1 MILIY
6 ILTKNREEAV
16 EISKSLIS
24 KELTHSVN
32 ILPEI
37 FSFRREGDDIVEYTE
52 TITLVKTKAILYRD
66 IEEHV
71 GKLQKTESPMI
82 FSLPIT
88 QINRDL
94 FKLIQQNTAQI

>member
-16 EISKSLIS
+16 EISKYLIS

-37 FSFRREGDDIVEYTE
+37 FSFRREGDEIVEYTE

-94 FKLIQQNTAQI
+94 FKLIQQNTAQV

>member
-6 ILTKNREEAV
+6 ILTKNRDEAID
-16 EISKSLIS
+16 ISKSLI
-24 KELTHSVN
+24 KKKLTHSVN

-37 FSFRREGDDIVEYTE
+37 RSFRREGDDILEYTE

-71 GKLQKTESPMI
+71 GKIQKTESPMI

-94 FKLIQQNTAQI
+94 FKLIQQNTMQV